1 MKNSWRK
8 HITLACLF
16 ASIILGSGL
25 AEAKRMGGGR
35 SIGKQSSNVTQQHRQ
50 AQPPQQAPAANP
62 ATAAKPKTNWGGILG
77 GAAAGLGLGMLL
89 SHFGGAGMMSGL
101 SNVLMIAALA
111 MLGVWLFRK
120 FRGQNKMQTAQP
132 GYAGNAAPASFTNTF
147 TPDSAAPYARSDFS
161 QKSNNAETFFSPA
174 SAAPSIASQDNLP
187 QSHLSIP
194 QGFDTETFLRQAK
207 VYFVRLQAAWD
218 AANTDDIR
226 EFTSPEMFAEIYA
239 DLAARGT
246 TTNKTEVITL
256 EAQLLGIEQ
265 KSNHHMAS
273 VRFSGSLR
281 EADHAEPESFIEVWN
296 LTKPVAGTGGWVL
309 AGIQQL

>member
-8 HITLACLF
+8 HIALVCLF

-35 SIGKQSSNVTQQHRQ
+35 SMGKQSSNVTQQHRQ

-62 ATAAKPKTNWGGILG
+62 TAATKPKTNLGGILG

-101 SNVLMIAALA
+101 SNVLMIAALV
-111 MLGVWLFRK
+111 MLGIWLFRK
-120 FRGQNKMQTAQP
+120 LRGQNKMQTAQP
-132 GYAGNAAPASFTNTF
+132 SYAGGTPSPFTNTASPGTATSF
-147 TPDSAAPYARSDFS
+147 ARSDFS
-161 QKSNNAETFFSPA
+161 QIAHAQTFSSA
-174 SAAPSIASQDNLP
+174 SSATTPIALQDSSP
-187 QSHLSIP
+187 QSGLSIP

-226 EFTSPEMFAEIYA
+226 EFTSPEMFAEIYT
-239 DLAARGT
+239 DLATRGT
-246 TTNKTEVITL
+246 ATNKTEVITL
-256 EAQLLGIEQ
+256 DAQLLGIEQ
-265 KSNHHMAS
+265 NGNHHMAS
-273 VRFSGSLR
+273 VRFSGTLR
-281 EADHAEPESFIEVWN
+281 ETDHAEPESFVEVWN
-296 LTKPVAGTGGWVL
+296 LTKPVAGAGGWVL
-309 AGIQQL
+309 AGIQQLN

>member
-8 HITLACLF
+8 HITLVCLF

-35 SIGKQSSNVTQQHRQ
+35 SMGKQSSNVTQQHRQ
-50 AQPPQQAPAANP
+50 AQTPQQAPTASPTA
-62 ATAAKPKTNWGGILG
+62 AAKPKTNWGGILG
-77 GAAAGLGLGMLL
+77 GAVAGLGLGMLL

-101 SNVLMIAALA
+101 SNILMIAALA

-120 FRGQNKMQTAQP
+120 LRGQNRMQTAQP
-132 GYAGNAAPASFTNTF
+132 SYAGGTPSPFTNTAA
-147 TPDSAAPYARSDFS
+147 PSAATPYARSDFS
-161 QKSNNAETFFSPA
+161 QMHAQTFSSTP
-174 SAAPSIASQDNLP
+174 SATTPIALQDSSP
-187 QSHLSIP
+187 QSDLSIP
-194 QGFDTETFLRQAK
+194 QGFDSETFLRQAK

-218 AANTDDIR
+218 AANTEDIR

-246 TTNKTEVITL
+246 ASNKTEVITL
-256 EAQLLGIEQ
+256 DAQLLGIEQ
-265 KSNHHMAS
+265 KGNHHMAS
-273 VRFSGSLR
+273 VRFSGTLR
-281 EADHAEPESFIEVWN
+281 EAVHAEPESFIEVWN
-296 LTKPVAGTGGWVL
+296 LIKPLAGTGGWVL

>member
-8 HITLACLF
+8 HITLVCLF

-35 SIGKQSSNVTQQHRQ
+35 SMGKQSSNVTQQHRQ
-50 AQPPQQAPAANP
+50 AQTPQQAPTANP
-62 ATAAKPKTNWGGILG
+62 AAAAKPKTNWGGILG

-101 SNVLMIAALA
+101 SNILMIAALA

-120 FRGQNKMQTAQP
+120 LRGQNKMQTAQP
-132 GYAGNAAPASFTNTF
+132 SYAGGTPSPFTNTA
-147 TPDSAAPYARSDFS
+147 TPSAATPYARSDFS
-161 QKSNNAETFFSPA
+161 QMPHAQTFSSA
-174 SAAPSIASQDNLP
+174 SSATTPIALQDSSP

-194 QGFDTETFLRQAK
+194 QGFDSETFLRQAK

-218 AANTDDIR
+218 AANTEDIR

-239 DLAARGT
+239 DLD
-246 TTNKTEVITL
+246 
-256 EAQLLGIEQ
+256 AQLLGIEQ

-281 EADHAEPESFIEVWN
+281 EAAHAEPESFIEVWN
-296 LTKPVAGTGGWVL
+296 LTKPLAGTGGWVL
-309 AGIQQL
+309 GGIQQL

>member
-8 HITLACLF
+8 HITLVCLF

-35 SIGKQSSNVTQQHRQ
+35 SMGKQSSSVTQQHRQ
-50 AQPPQQAPAANP
+50 AQTPQQAPTANP
-62 ATAAKPKTNWGGILG
+62 TAAAKPKTNWGGILG

-101 SNVLMIAALA
+101 SNILMIAALA

-120 FRGQNKMQTAQP
+120 LRGQNKMQTAQP
-132 GYAGNAAPASFTNTF
+132 SYASGTPSPFANTAAPSVTT
-147 TPDSAAPYARSDFS
+147 PYARSDFS
-161 QKSNNAETFFSPA
+161 QMSHAQTFSSA
-174 SAAPSIASQDNLP
+174 SSATTPIALQDSLRE
-187 QSHLSIP
+187 SDLSIP
-194 QGFDTETFLRQAK
+194 QGFDSETFLRQAK

-218 AANTDDIR
+218 AANTEDIR

-239 DLAARGT
+239 DLAARGAAI
-246 TTNKTEVITL
+246 NKTEVITL
-256 EAQLLGIEQ
+256 DAQLLGIEQ
-265 KSNHHMAS
+265 KGSHHMAS

-281 EADHAEPESFIEVWN
+281 EAAHAEPESFIEVWN
-296 LTKPVAGTGGWVL
+296 LTKPLAGTGGWVL

>member
-1 MKNSWRK
+1 MKKSWRK

-35 SIGKQSSNVTQQHRQ
+35 SMGKQSSNVTQQHRQ

-62 ATAAKPKTNWGGILG
+62 SAAKPKTNWGGILG

-132 GYAGNAAPASFTNTF
+132 GYAGSAAPSSFTNTF
-147 TPDSAAPYARSDFS
+147 TPSSAAPYARSDFS
-161 QKSNNAETFFSPA
+161 QKPHVETTLSPA
-174 SAAPSIASQDNLP
+174 FATPTITSQDTLQQNNF
-187 QSHLSIP
+187 SIP
-194 QGFDTETFLRQAK
+194 QGLDTENFLRQAK

-218 AANTDDIR
+218 AANTEDIR
-226 EFTSPEMFAEIYA
+226 EFTSPEMFAEIYS
-239 DLAARGT
+239 DLATRGST
-246 TTNKTEVITL
+246 INKTEVITL
-256 EAQLLGIEQ
+256 EAQLLGIEP
-265 KSNHHMAS
+265 KANHHMAS

-281 EADHAEPESFIEVWN
+281 ETAHAEPESFIEVWN
-296 LTKPVAGTGGWVL
+296 LTKPVTGTAGWVL